1 MVPQFL
7 RLSNR
12 AIEFF
17 ETNFYP
23 AGSTIFDGPDLEF
36 DKCAV
41 IVAGL
46 AKALQGACATAG
58 GAGRNATGF
67 SMELA
72 VYSATSLL
80 VMLGSSG
87 RLGPLLEQ
95 GAFSAWTPAT
105 LVPLSHDDTS
115 GALTGI
121 VSLPAGWH
129 RGAGAIAGDVEFF
142 VLSGALRIG
151 TELRGWGYYE
161 FAPAGARQPDWVVEE
176 QCSLLCMARGSPEF
190 AIAGTA
196 SATGRIELDT
206 ETLPWTETLIGGA
219 ISLAAV
225 LWLTFRMARDG
236 KPALSARG
244 RGLHVASVLGFR
256 RYRSSSEPKV

>member
-1 MVPQFL
+1 MSRPLVELAHAP
-7 RLSNR
+7 S
-12 AIEFF
+12 IEP
-17 ETNFYP
+17 EALDLPGWP
-23 AGSTIFDGPDLEF
+23 AG
-36 DKCAV
+36 
-41 IVAGL
+41 
-46 AKALQGACATAG
+46 
-58 GAGRNATGF
+58 
-67 SMELA
+67 
-72 VYSATSLL
+72 
-80 VMLGSSG
+80 
-87 RLGPLLEQ
+87 
-95 GAFSAWTPAT
+95 AT

-151 TELRGWGYYE
+151 TQLRGWGYYE

-206 ETLPWTETLIGGA
+206 ETLPWTETLIGGHPPGVVMKVLRTVEETGETMLLESIVPRWDYPVIEYHSCA
-219 ISLAAV
+219 EELFLIDGDIWLGNSGTMRPGSYLYRPAYYTHGPFYSRSGAVILA
-225 LWLTFRMARDG
+225 WLEAKVDSVYIDDPRRSREDNMREAEAAR
-236 KPALSARG
+236 SA
-244 RGLHVASVLGFR
+244 
-256 RYRSSSEPKV
+256 